1 MKCDHK
7 KVLDLAHADDW
18 EKAHALVQVHSD
30 SLSCLIH
37 GYLHR
42 VEGDLGNASYW
53 YGRGGS
59 KLTSNALEAEWA
71 RLYALAAESGQ

>member
-1 MKCDHK
+1 M
-7 KVLDLAHADDW
+7 VLDLAKADKW
-18 EKAHALVQVHSD
+18 EAAHAMVQVHSD

-59 KLTSNALEAEWA
+59 KLTNNPLEEEWE
-71 RLYALAAESGQ
+71 RLYAQAGSE